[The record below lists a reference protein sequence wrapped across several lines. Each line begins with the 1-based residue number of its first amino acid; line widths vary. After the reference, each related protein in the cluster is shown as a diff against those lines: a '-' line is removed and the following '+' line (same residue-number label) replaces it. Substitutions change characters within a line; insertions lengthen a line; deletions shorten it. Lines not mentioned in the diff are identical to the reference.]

1 MHSRH
6 EYILRRATRGASV
19 NVRIFLEDE
28 GPWTSRKGEDKKM
41 ELAEH
46 FEGKK
51 GNRSC
56 SVVRL
61 TLRNDRR
68 SWFSRPIRLLLVR
81 DRLIRQPSRPR
92 FSVSKSGQ
100 GKKER
105 VKSSSVLLRLFL

>member
-1 MHSRH
+1 LRSSIARLDGENGERRRQGGERKPMHSRQAAY

-51 GNRSC
+51 ATTVAR
-56 SVVRL
+56 
-61 TLRNDRR
+61 
-68 SWFSRPIRLLLVR
+68 
-81 DRLIRQPSRPR
+81 
-92 FSVSKSGQ
+92 
-100 GKKER
+100 
-105 VKSSSVLLRLFL
+105 